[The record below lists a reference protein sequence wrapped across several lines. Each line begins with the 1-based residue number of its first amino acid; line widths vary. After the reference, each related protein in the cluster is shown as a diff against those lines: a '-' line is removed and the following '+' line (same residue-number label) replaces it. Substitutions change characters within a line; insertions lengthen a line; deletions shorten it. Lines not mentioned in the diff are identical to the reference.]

1 MGEALRYVLFY
12 ENGDLS
18 LAAEHFPAHK
28 SRYTDFMA
36 RGALLSLGR
45 FTDGSGSIAVFAT
58 REGAEEF
65 AAGDPLV
72 LHGVVSA
79 WRSGNGAKLP
89 PYTLGLKV
97 RRKRPHG
104 RRPRIKADQSMITK
118 PFSRDRANNP
128 SQPPKPS

>member
-79 WRSGNGAKLP
+79 WQVREWREVTPLYLGAEGAEEATARP
-89 PYTLGLKV
+89 PSAHQG
-97 RRKRPHG
+97 
-104 RRPRIKADQSMITK
+104 
-118 PFSRDRANNP
+118 
-128 SQPPKPS
+128 